1 MGSTA
6 IRFSARVRIR
16 EEIIPIKS
24 ELVFGNEASEDGITN
39 GFIFTLDYE
48 PGDDPVQIDLGA
60 IINFIETALD
70 GGNLSTNPGMAELTQ
85 AFPGQ
90 VSPSTF
96 NSSNTTQVLIREFTI
111 NSSDR
116 EKLFSFNIDIQ
127 GSDPEAG
134 LIALPAELNNW
145 IKIKDL
151 GIAFS
156 ASTRSES

>member
-1 MGSTA
+1 MSSTA
-6 IRFSARVRIR
+6 ISFNARIRIR

-24 ELVFGNEASEDGITN
+24 ELVFGDEASEDGVTN

-60 IINFIETALD
+60 IINFIESSLGAGD
-70 GGNLSTNPGMAELTQ
+70 LSTNPGISELTQ

-96 NSSNTTQVLIREFTI
+96 NSSNTTQILIREFTL
-111 NSSDR
+111 NSSDK
-116 EKLFSFNIDIQ
+116 ETLFSFNIDMQ
-127 GSDPEAG
+127 GSNPEVG
-134 LIALPAELNNW
+134 LIALPAELNKW

-156 ASTRSES
+156 ATTRTES